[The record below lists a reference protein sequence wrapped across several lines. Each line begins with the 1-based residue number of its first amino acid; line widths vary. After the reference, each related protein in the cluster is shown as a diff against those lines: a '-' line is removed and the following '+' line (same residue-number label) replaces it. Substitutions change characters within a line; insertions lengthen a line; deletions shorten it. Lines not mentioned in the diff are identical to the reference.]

1 MIKLNKILDKINFG
15 KIVKST
21 NNKEPEIKI
30 NETPDEDYETVRIE
44 KVGLVPPYGLGAL
57 ILRSEYGKEF
67 PMSAFS
73 GEVAKHI
80 ASFLD
85 EKQEQIP
92 TIYNLVETICE
103 ESELLLVKIKVYQSG
118 DALRANLY
126 FTGKKDIVLRNF
138 RASDAIALATY
149 YSIPIQI
156 RKSLLEQAPQQK

>member
-1 MIKLNKILDKINFG
+1 MKLNQILDKINFK
-15 KIVKST
+15 KIVGSKDD
-21 NNKEPEIKI
+21 KKYGFKI
-30 NETPDEDYETVRIE
+30 NETPDEEYETVRVE

-57 ILRSEYGKEF
+57 ILKSEEGKEF

-80 ASFLD
+80 ASFMD

-92 TIYNLVETICE
+92 TIYNLVENICE
-103 ESELLLVKIKVYQSG
+103 ESELLLVKVKVYQSG

-126 FTGKKDIVLRNF
+126 FTGRKDIVLRNF

-156 RKSLLEQAPQQK
+156 RKSLLEQTPQQK